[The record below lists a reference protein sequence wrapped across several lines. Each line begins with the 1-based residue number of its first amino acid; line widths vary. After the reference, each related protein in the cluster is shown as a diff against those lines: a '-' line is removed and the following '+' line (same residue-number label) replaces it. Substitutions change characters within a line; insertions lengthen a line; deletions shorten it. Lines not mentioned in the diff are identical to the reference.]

1 MRTPRP
7 CLLPTQPS
15 SREMLLASGF
25 SPAMIRTQLASGALV
40 RVRTGVYIAAS
51 RWPDDPAARHL
62 VLAHAEQV
70 AHPGSV
76 MSHESAAV
84 SWRLPHPGFA
94 EWHEARPSVTA
105 SGQDARH
112 RLGPA
117 VHHLGALPMSQVTRD
132 DEGYDVTTVARTAV
146 DLAAGLPLPEALVLL
161 DGAARRI
168 CEAMVTIARRRD
180 YANPR
185 LAGAAREL
193 LGEAARARRPAGLS
207 TAITLTEPLRE
218 SPAES
223 LTAGHLYLSG
233 LPVPQFQATI
243 PSPSGPLYPDFYWPE
258 HNLVGEVDGKSKYVD
273 PAEIVREKRREQL
286 LRDLGYRIVRWLAIE
301 IMTSPEIVVA
311 RIARALGA

>member
-1 MRTPRP
+1 
-7 CLLPTQPS
+7 
-15 SREMLLASGF
+15 
-25 SPAMIRTQLASGALV
+25 
-40 RVRTGVYIAAS
+40 
-51 RWPDDPAARHL
+51 
-62 VLAHAEQV
+62 
-70 AHPGSV
+70 
-76 MSHESAAV
+76 
-84 SWRLPHPGFA
+84 
-94 EWHEARPSVTA
+94 
-105 SGQDARH
+105 
-112 RLGPA
+112 
-117 VHHLGALPMSQVTRD
+117 MSQVTRD